1 VLSKSQLRITIAVMA
16 VLLLG
21 ITGAGR
27 VAFGSIGTFATFST
41 GSGTAFNFFN
51 NGASGGDLQTGGTDG
66 SASAIPV
73 TFQFLV
79 PNSSSFG
86 TGTINA
92 LLTVTSTTTNGS
104 GASGFGLSVQPM
116 TTTTF
121 TFTSGAN
128 TLLTVTSNVSTL
140 YGVSGGRTATL
151 ADTSGAGNTITY
163 TSPDL
168 ALSSTNNSYA
178 VSLVGLSSQLGLG
191 SNGVLN
197 GFHSSG
203 SGSFSSAPV
212 PEASTLISFGLLVL
226 CGGLLLV
233 RNKKNFSKKEA

>member
-1 VLSKSQLRITIAVMA
+1 VLSKLQLRFTIAVMA
-16 VLLLG
+16 VLLFG
-21 ITGAGR
+21 VTGASR

-51 NGASGGDLQTGGTDG
+51 NGTSGDLQTGGTDG
-66 SASAIPV
+66 SATAIPV

-79 PNSSSFG
+79 PNSSGFG
-86 TGTINA
+86 TSTINA
-92 LLTVTSTTTNGS
+92 LLTVSSSTSGG
-104 GASGFGLSVQPM
+104 GATGFGLAVQPM
-116 TTTTF
+116 QTTTF
-121 TFTSGAN
+121 TFTSGSS

-140 YGVSGGRTATL
+140 YGIAGGRTATL

-168 ALSSTNNSYA
+168 TLSPSNNNYA
-178 VSLVGLSSQLGLG
+178 VSLVGLSSQLGLSG
-191 SNGVLN
+191 GVVN
-197 GFHSSG
+197 SFHSSG

-226 CGGLLLV
+226 CGGLVLV
-233 RNKKNFSKKEA
+233 RNKKHFSKKEA